1 MAWAAQRHFHSWP
14 AGISTLTL
22 LKSPILCYCLAPQTP
37 RNLSL
42 FYANRQTRISETYQK
57 PHLWIPFPA
66 PRWSF
71 SPLLAALGGSRAL
84 LGLTTP
90 MGGIFFLILLS
101 AQEFCSFCFFSP
113 QKARRSG
120 ESYTLNGRSLE
131 RLSPPRKP
139 HRMLLDVSMLWVT
152 DKSRRRTSN
161 HTERAGREKRHMES
175 VSQSGDSAHSGN
187 GTKTRMW
194 ESTKSIY

>member
-1 MAWAAQRHFHSWP
+1 MASRNFNFDLIK
-14 AGISTLTL
+14 ISHPVL
-22 LKSPILCYCLAPQTP
+22 LSSTPNSQEPLPFLCQQTDKNLRDIPEAPSLDPVPCPPLVLLPTASSPGP
-37 RNLSL
+37 
-42 FYANRQTRISETYQK
+42 
-57 PHLWIPFPA
+57 
-66 PRWSF
+66 
-71 SPLLAALGGSRAL
+71 RAL

-90 MGGIFFLILLS
+90 LGGIFFLILLS
-101 AQEFCSFCFFSP
+101 AKEFCSFCFFSP

-161 HTERAGREKRHMES
+161 HAERAGREKRHMES